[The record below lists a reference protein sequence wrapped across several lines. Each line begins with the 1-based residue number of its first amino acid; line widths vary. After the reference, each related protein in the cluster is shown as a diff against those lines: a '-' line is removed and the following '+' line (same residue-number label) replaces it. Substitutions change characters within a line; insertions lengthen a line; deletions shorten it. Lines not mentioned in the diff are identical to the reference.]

1 MGKKVGIIQSSYLPW
16 RGYFDFIN
24 EVDLFIMYD
33 DVQYSKG
40 EWRNRNL
47 IKTNQGLKWITVP
60 VHFDISKT
68 IDQTEIDYSQKWL
81 KRHLVSFEANYRR
94 APFYE
99 LYINSLSEIL
109 NERYKT
115 ISKLNIKLINWI
127 CRELGIKTPILM
139 SRDLQLEGSKTDR
152 LIDALKKVGA
162 SSYLSGPKAKD
173 YLEEDK
179 FAYNSIGL
187 EYKVYDY
194 PEYPQFHGE
203 FAGNVSIIDLLF
215 HCGPDSKN
223 YIQSL
228 SPNEVIIP

>member
-1 MGKKVGIIQSSYLPW
+1 MKVAIIQSNYLPW
-16 RGYFDFIN
+16 RGYFDMIK
-24 EVDLFIMYD
+24 EADLFIIHD
-33 DVQYSKG
+33 DLQYTKG
-40 EWRNRNL
+40 DWRNRNQ
-47 IKTNQGLKWITVP
+47 IKTLKGLKWITVP
-60 VHFDISKT
+60 VSYTKTDQT
-68 IDQTEIDYSQKWL
+68 IDRTPIDYTQKWV
-81 KRHLVSFEANYRR
+81 KKHLSLIETNYRNT
-94 APFYE
+94 PYYSFYMGM
-99 LYINSLSEIL
+99 LKEIISVHY
-109 NERYKT
+109 NT
-115 ISKLNIKLINWI
+115 ISELNIVLLKWI

-179 FAYNSIGL
+179 FADNSIGL

-223 YIQSL
+223 YIPSL